1 MLNKFMGPLM
11 AIYVFSKPF
20 LKSLQQVLLRLPQS
34 IPICI
39 LAWAA
44 VNFCMVMMLACITSP
59 LCRPGHSTHCSFA
72 DYS

>member
-34 IPICI
+34 IPIAFW
-39 LAWAA
+39 LGQ
-44 VNFCMVMMLACITSP
+44 
-59 LCRPGHSTHCSFA
+59 R
-72 DYS
+72 